1 MLPYKGE
8 NVSETNMRMIHE
20 ASMRILKN
28 TGMKF
33 VHPDAQEILKDHGIR
48 MEGQVAFFEE
58 GQILEWISKAPPVF
72 EMKALNPT
80 NDITI
85 GGDNVVNGVTIVTK
99 VMERDGTERSASIDD
114 YLKLLKLYEANPK
127 IGINGGLTV
136 EPEEIPVLSKNLVL
150 NLISLCH
157 SEKVLYTAGGGYKQ
171 MEAVLELTCAR
182 YGMNAEEMKNQ
193 PVIMGLSNTNSPLM
207 LDSEMT
213 ETILTFAK
221 YKQPVIIASAAMS
234 GSTAPVTIAGAIALT
249 NAEVLSAAVLA
260 QMYSPGAPVIY
271 GSQSTVSDLRT
282 GGIAIGAPESAL
294 CSKYCAALAKFY
306 KLPCR
311 AGGALTDAKAF
322 DPQAAYEG
330 MLNYYANASSKVNV
344 ILHSA
349 GVMNGYLSMS
359 FDKVIM
365 DFEIIDYV
373 DRFLADVNVNADTIP
388 EELIHKV
395 GHAGSYLVEKHTRK
409 FCRIDPL
416 MIHISARGTESDP
429 QSFYKKIDRR
439 IEQLLNEYKKPEI
452 PDKLLSEM
460 KKIVLANGISPKLI
474 EKCI

>member
-1 MLPYKGE
+1 
-8 NVSETNMRMIHE
+8 
-20 ASMRILKN
+20 MRILKN

-33 VHPDAQEILKDHGIR
+33 VHPDALRILKDNGIR
-48 MEGQVAFFEE
+48 VEGQVAFFEE
-58 GQILEWISKAPPVF
+58 DQILKWVGKAPAEF
-72 EMKALNPT
+72 GMKAANKA
-80 NDITI
+80 NDLTI
-85 GGDNVVNGVTIVTK
+85 GGDHVVNGVTIVTK
-99 VMERDGTERSASIDD
+99 VMERDGTERVATIDD
-114 YLKLLKLYEANPK
+114 YLKLLKLYEGNPK

-136 EPEEIPVLSKNLVL
+136 EPEEIPVLSKHLVL

-157 SEKVLYTAGGGYKQ
+157 SEKVLYTAGGNNEQ
-171 MEAVLELTCAR
+171 MEAVIKLTRTRLGLTEEELR
-182 YGMNAEEMKNQ
+182 ERQ
-193 PVIMGLSNTNSPLM
+193 VIIGLSNTNSALM

-221 YKQPVIIASAAMS
+221 HNQPVIIASAAMS
-234 GSTAPVTIAGAIALT
+234 GSTAPVTIAGAITLT
-249 NAEVLSAAVLA
+249 NAEVLSAIVLA
-260 QMYSPGAPVIY
+260 QMFAPGAPVIY

-294 CSKYCAALAKFY
+294 CSKYCAELAKHY
-306 KLPCR
+306 GVPCR

-330 MLNYYANASSKVNV
+330 MLTYYANASSKVNV

-373 DRFLADVNVNADTIP
+373 DRYLKDIDVNEDTIP
-388 EELIHKV
+388 EDLIQKV

-416 MIHISARGTESDP
+416 MTHISARGTESDP
-429 QSFYKKIDRR
+429 QSFYKKIDKRM
-439 IEQLLNEYKKPEI
+439 EQLLEAYKKPVI
-452 PDKLLSEM
+452 PEVILSEM
-460 KKIVLANGISPKLI
+460 KKIVSSYGISDELI